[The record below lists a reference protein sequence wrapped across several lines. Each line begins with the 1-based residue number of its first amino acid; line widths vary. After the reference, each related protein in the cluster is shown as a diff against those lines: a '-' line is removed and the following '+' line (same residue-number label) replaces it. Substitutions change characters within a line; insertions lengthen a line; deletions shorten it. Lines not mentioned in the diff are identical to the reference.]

1 MKIQCPEKIIVGY
14 LNINSVRNKFDAFFF
29 ITDTNIDILLISETK
44 LPDSFPSAQFRL
56 KGFYTPYRLD
66 RNPSRFLNS
75 GSTFN
80 IETISVEIN
89 LRRRKRLLPCCYNP
103 QKSLISS
110 YLNITL
116 NKYSKSYENLVFMG
130 HFIVTM
136 DDKFMINFLGT
147 E

>member
-1 MKIQCPEKIIVGY
+1 MH
-14 LNINSVRNKFDAFFF
+14 FFF
-29 ITDTNIDILLISETK
+29 IIDTNIDILLISETK
-44 LPDSFPSAQFRL
+44 LPDSFPSAQLRL

-66 RNPSRFLNS
+66 RNPKRGVLLLYFREDIPSRFLNS